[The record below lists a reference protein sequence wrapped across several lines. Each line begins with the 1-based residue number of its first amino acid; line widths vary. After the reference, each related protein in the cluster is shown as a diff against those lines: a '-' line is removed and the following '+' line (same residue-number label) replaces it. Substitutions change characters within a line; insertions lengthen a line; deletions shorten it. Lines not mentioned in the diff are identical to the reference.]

1 MGENDISGLQ
11 EQIDQINERLD
22 PIIGEKIRRE
32 AEEVR
37 SNNQAE
43 LYSNRELLET
53 CVSWLRETNDG
64 WILVK
69 RDDTSAVVALPSH
82 LKVSLTS
89 SAGGRDNIT
98 VLEGLFTGLK
108 ANLTK
113 GFMVTTNP
121 QHGTV
126 AAVFSARVG
135 GPIVIGGETYDKQ
148 IVLNFDKAGVPTQVG
163 PHPAKTHPTN
173 PVPSGTH
180 VMEIPDFPHPAN
192 PDYGPLRTVWFR
204 IGTSG
209 DRYVHPGRV
218 SLGCITCAPP
228 NWAEIYD
235 ALAKGRKNGT
245 AVGDVRVQP

>member
-1 MGENDISGLQ
+1 MGENYTSELQ
-11 EQIDQINERLD
+11 KQIDEINERLD
-22 PIIGEKIRRE
+22 PIIGDRIRRE

-37 SNNQAE
+37 KDSQAE
-43 LYSNRELLET
+43 LDSNRDLLET
-53 CVSWLRETNDG
+53 GVRWLTQTDDG
-64 WILVK
+64 WVLVK
-69 RDDTSAVVALPSH
+69 RDDTSAVVGLPSH

-89 SAGGRDNIT
+89 SASGRDNIT
-98 VLEGLFTGLK
+98 VLEGLFAGLK
-108 ANLTK
+108 ANLTT
-113 GFMVTTNP
+113 GFLVTTNP

-126 AAVFSARVG
+126 AAVFSARAG

-148 IVLNFDKAGVPTQVG
+148 IVLNFNRAGVPTQVG

-173 PVPSGTH
+173 PVPTGTH

-235 ALAKGRKNGT
+235 ALAKGRKTAT
-245 AVGDVRVQP
+245 AVGDVTVQP